1 MADVL
6 VFDPAEFEV
15 LETFD
20 FEEDIQRPEQTRFYT
35 LDEQL
40 IDFFD
45 KMMPKRKITK
55 FEIKELKQ
63 YRDRIKEAYQ
73 NLVIVTE
80 TDYVVDR
87 SRKVVNTSWIH
98 PVYAAFDYKSYSYKR
113 DWLPIFKEQRKN
125 VNYYPRLI
133 KALPSPYSST
143 ADGRIFERSD
153 MLVNEEGK
161 LPINGLGNYSMTH
174 GVINDDGTTSIEL
187 IDVPNTSDNLKTI
200 GYYLDKR
207 PYELPNPM
215 LEHPFLKSNQPNFV
229 KTDVSLVDA
238 YPSIQ
243 AILEHAVPVTTDP
256 YGKGKE
262 YLKLYDVK
270 LAQIPW
276 SVWKERFPG
285 VERRDV
291 TPSVTELKFPKEN
304 EDKPGDILTKTY
316 IREWHPG
323 YDSRLW
329 LSLQADGGRF
339 ISRILLSEA
348 DVKGNLAPYP
358 YSDATD
364 TYLETNPEIC
374 MNLSE
379 NFNVFLDTG
388 LYRQTFKKKGDFYEV
403 KGVCVPISTIMQ
415 EKSGLIYKDRQ
426 IWKES
431 TKTSIL
437 SDYQKLLKSF
447 QIPIVSEEIKYEKV
461 DHRTV
466 SERRKDILAI
476 LDDPEREPEDKADD
490 IERIVRDLTLESNQ
504 YYDIANQFVVCAH
517 TLEVLRGALVDRF
530 AFYAKWTVSTEGVR
544 VCRFCGEQVNKDIFF
559 AVKEYDE
566 DGHIT
571 TDYEALYEA
580 KPLTISVADIKK
592 LFNFEN
598 TGESLMFT
606 ILTIL
611 QVTPEELQLVPILQ
625 LIRKLTNALK
635 SKAKTITLENQELIE
650 GVLGIAGAI
659 VILQTHTPFL
669 IPKRGIGNK
678 PLNMGGYPR
687 DSENPEECFILGSI
701 FSLLRKTLE
710 SVPASFKGGI
720 ATGLRAILKNSKE
733 VKEQS
738 LRWIKIF
745 YDQFKPLF
753 ETARERYE
761 EPIEEVITNTLQLPI
776 LPIEKADY
784 SPGDTLAE
792 EAAMGCK
799 LATIVWN
806 TKTPPNVR
814 QNEPE
819 LQDRI
824 YPSPDLSLVVGSSSV
839 LPFVPISDKDIRR
852 RVGLGL
858 PAGFPLADFVKNA
871 DASSYVVI
879 SSRILSIL
887 SGTSFSVKEQQRF
900 RELLVGLDIRE
911 STSLL
916 RDTAKGLFFE
926 LMSLVKAS
934 APLTRLVNDSLK
946 TDLTLRMILLS
957 EDAANKEDFELRSRE
972 RNFLKSVLRDAMNDT
987 EREITRRLLELGIGD
1002 FLISNVDRER
1012 FAREFSWIE
1021 VEENVV
1027 DPNRP
1032 EEGYAGDR
1040 DYVENGDQPIADDG
1054 TQLEVDRGFYGD
1066 RAVRDYEDY
1075 TPQTIFN
1082 DDDTL

>member
-6 VFDPAEFEV
+6 VFDPAEFEI

-40 IDFFD
+40 VDFFD

-63 YRDRIKEAYQ
+63 YRDRVKEAYQ

-80 TDYVVDR
+80 TDYVIDR

-98 PVYAAFDYKSYSYKR
+98 PVYSSFDYKSYSYKQN
-113 DWLPIFKEQRKN
+113 WIPLFKEQRKN

-143 ADGRIFERSD
+143 SDGRMFDKSA
-153 MLVNEEGK
+153 MLVNEEGEN
-161 LPINGLGNYSMTH
+161 PINGLGNFLMTR
-174 GVINDDGTTSIEL
+174 GVINDDGTISIEPL
-187 IDVPNTSDNLKTI
+187 EVANTADNLKTI

-207 PYELPNPM
+207 PYELPRPM
-215 LEHPFLKSNQPNFV
+215 MEHPFLKSNQPHFV

-238 YPSIQ
+238 YPSIN

-256 YGKGKE
+256 YGEGKQ

-270 LAQIPW
+270 LSQIPW

-291 TPSVTELKFPKEN
+291 APPVTELKFPKGN
-304 EDKPGDILTKTY
+304 EDKPGDILIKTY
-316 IREWHPG
+316 IKEWHPG

-329 LSLQADGGRF
+329 LSLQTDGGRF
-339 ISRILLSEA
+339 ISKILLSEA

-374 MNLSE
+374 LNLSE
-379 NFNVFLDTG
+379 NFNAFLDSG
-388 LYRQTFKKKGDFYEV
+388 LYRQTFKKKGDFYDV
-403 KGVCVPISTIMQ
+403 KGVCVPISTIIQ

-426 IWKES
+426 LWKES
-431 TKTSIL
+431 TKHSIL
-437 SDYQKLLKSF
+437 TDYQKLLKSF
-447 QIPIVSEEIKYEKV
+447 QIPIIAEEIKYEKV
-461 DHRTV
+461 DHRTI

-490 IERIVRDLTLESNQ
+490 IERIVRDLTLDKNQ
-504 YYDIANQFVVCAH
+504 YYDLADQFVVCAH
-517 TLEVLRGALVDRF
+517 TLEILRGGMGDRF
-530 AFYAKWTVSTEGVR
+530 AFYAKWTVSAEGAR

-571 TDYEALYEA
+571 TDYEALHET

-598 TGESLMFT
+598 AGESLMFT

-611 QVTPEELQLVPILQ
+611 QVTPEELQLLPVLQ
-625 LIRKLTNALK
+625 LIRKLTTSLR
-635 SKAKTITLENQELIE
+635 SKAKTITIENQELIE
-650 GVLGIAGAI
+650 GVIGIAGA
-659 VILQTHTPFL
+659 VVVLQTHTPFL

-687 DSENPEECFILGSI
+687 DSDNPEECFILGSI
-701 FSLLRKTLE
+701 FSVLRKTLE

-738 LRWIKIF
+738 LRWIKVF
-745 YDQFKPLF
+745 YDQFNTLF

-761 EPIEEVITNTLQLPI
+761 EPDEEIITNTLQLPI

-784 SPGDTLAE
+784 SPGESLVDE
-792 EAAMGCK
+792 ERMGCN
-799 LATIVWN
+799 LATIVWSI
-806 TKTPPNVR
+806 KAPPNVR
-814 QNEPE
+814 QLEPQ
-819 LQDRI
+819 LQEKI
-824 YPSPDLSLVVGSSSV
+824 YPSPDLSLVVGRSSSI
-839 LPFVPISDKDIRR
+839 PFASISDKDIRR
-852 RVGLGL
+852 SVGLGL

-871 DASSYVVI
+871 DAASYVVI

-887 SGTSFSVKEQQRF
+887 SSTSFSVKEQRRF
-900 RELLVGLDIRE
+900 RQLLVGLDIRE

-916 RDTAKGLFFE
+916 RDTAKGIFFE

-946 TDLTLRMILLS
+946 TDLTFRMLLLS

-972 RNFLKSVLRDAMNDT
+972 RNFLKAALRSMNDT
-987 EREITRRLLELGIGD
+987 EREITQRLLELGIAD
-1002 FLISNVDRER
+1002 VLISNADRER

-1066 RAVRDYEDY
+1066 RAVRDYDDY